1 MKKDTVGTS
10 IHSGRTD
17 SRWNRL
23 AGPLFL
29 TYYFRCT
36 QKPDESVKELL
47 QTSGKQIMKTM
58 GCYISNLHADEN
70 VLPVPGRY
78 FKYRSD
84 RRLAGENVKKV
95 QLDALPF
102 HLQVMW
108 DEKGYY
114 YELRYWKNRFDT
126 QTF

>member
-1 MKKDTVGTS
+1 MFLTAFNYSIGLFSNEKDTVSTS

-36 QKPDESVKELL
+36 RKPDESVKELL

-58 GCYISNLHADEN
+58 GCYISNLHADEMFFQYQGDILN
-70 VLPVPGRY
+70 INKIGGWPVKREKNTVRCTSIP
-78 FKYRSD
+78 F
-84 RRLAGENVKKV
+84 AGYV
-95 QLDALPF
+95 
-102 HLQVMW
+102 
-108 DEKGYY
+108 G
-114 YELRYWKNRFDT
+114 
-126 QTF
+126 